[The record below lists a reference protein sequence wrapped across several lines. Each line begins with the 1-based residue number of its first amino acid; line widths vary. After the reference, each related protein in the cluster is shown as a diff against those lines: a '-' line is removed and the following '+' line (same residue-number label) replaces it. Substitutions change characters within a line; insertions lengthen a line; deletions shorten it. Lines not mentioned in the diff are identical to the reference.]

1 MKRAI
6 HLFTD
11 CLLIYVLEFELSIIY
26 NKYLIRQFFQKFN
39 HNSCEWM
46 LLLKEDLLHILSW
59 IILEAAANGRILF
72 LVKLKI
78 I

>member
-39 HNSCEWM
+39 HKSCEWT